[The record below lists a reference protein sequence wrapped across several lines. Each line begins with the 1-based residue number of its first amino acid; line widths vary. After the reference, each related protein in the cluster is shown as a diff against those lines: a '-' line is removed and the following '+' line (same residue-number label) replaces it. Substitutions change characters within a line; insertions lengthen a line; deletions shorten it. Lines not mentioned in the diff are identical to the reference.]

1 MIARS
6 LGVTQVVCAVN
17 KLDIAEWREERYDQI
32 CQTVLPFLK
41 TIGFKENN
49 VQFVPISGL
58 QGTNLNSNKF
68 NPKELIQWYNAESKE
83 AFKQGN
89 CLTDCI

>member
-49 VQFVPISGL
+49 V
-58 QGTNLNSNKF
+58 
-68 NPKELIQWYNAESKE
+68 
-83 AFKQGN
+83 
-89 CLTDCI
+89 